1 MTSNFS
7 KKNTFIYPSGT
18 TADRPSAVNN
28 GFIYF
33 NTTVGALQIY
43 QNGSWYV
50 LTNINA
56 PGTPTSVVATNQGT
70 GRAYNNGQSSIAF
83 TPATET
89 FGFPSLYTVTPTPTT
104 SPATFTGTS
113 TPIVVTG
120 LSSSTQ
126 YTYTVSSTNNTGSS
140 SASSASSG
148 VTATTVPQAPTI
160 GAVSAGNATADV
172 AFTANATGGS
182 SITSYTATSTPGS
195 ITGTGSTSPI
205 TVNGL
210 TNGTSYTFAVTAT
223 NANGTSAASSAS
235 SAATPSEWA
244 PVGAYDSIATTT
256 VGAGGA
262 SSIIFSSIPSTYTH
276 LQIRGIAKW
285 TYAGNTSPDSS
296 VVSLRFNSDSGTNYA
311 YHTLTGNGTSA
322 FSYSGTAVNK
332 AICGYSTAINS
343 YSNYA
348 NMFGAQV
355 IDILDYTNTNKN
367 TTIRTLSGV
376 DVNTSG
382 GNANL
387 TSALWLNT
395 AAITSIEIV
404 PDYPSWAQYTSFTL
418 YGIKGA

>member
-56 PGTPTSVVATNQGT
+56 PGVPTSVVATNQGS
-70 GRAYNNGQSSIAF
+70 GRGYNNGQASIAF
-83 TPATET
+83 NPATET

-113 TPIVVTG
+113 TPIIATG
-120 LSSSTQ
+120 LSSSQ
-126 YTYTVSSTNNTGSS
+126 SYTYTVSATNNTGSS

-160 GAVSAGNATADV
+160 GAVTAGNATADV

-182 SITSYTATSTPGS
+182 AITSYTATSTPGS

-223 NANGTSAASSAS
+223 NANGTSTASAAS
-235 SAATPSEWA
+235 SAATPSEFA
-244 PVGAYDSIATTT
+244 PAGAYESIATTT
-256 VGAGGA
+256 LATATA
-262 SSIIFSSIPSTYTH
+262 SITFSSIPATYTH
-276 LQIRGIAKW
+276 LQVRMIARSNRAS
-285 TYAGNTSPDSS
+285 AGEFLK
-296 VVSLRFNSDSGTNYA
+296 VVFNSDTSSIYTTHQLWGD
-311 YHTLTGNGTSA
+311 GTSA
-322 FSYSGTAVNK
+322 LAFANTGQAFTNINRFAGSPAAANVFGGAYMDVLDYANTNKYKTMRSLGGYDDNSTGEIYVCSGLWQSTA
-332 AICGYSTAINS
+332 AINS
-343 YSNYA
+343 ITITPGGGTTLDQYSQFA
-348 NMFGAQV
+348 
-355 IDILDYTNTNKN
+355 
-367 TTIRTLSGV
+367 
-376 DVNTSG
+376 
-382 GNANL
+382 
-387 TSALWLNT
+387 
-395 AAITSIEIV
+395 
-404 PDYPSWAQYTSFTL
+404 L
-418 YGIKGA
+418 YGIKGN

>member
-56 PGTPTSVVATNQGT
+56 PGVPTSVVSTNQGS
-70 GRAYNNGQSSIAF
+70 GRAYNNGQASIAF

-113 TPIVVTG
+113 TPILATG

-126 YTYTVSSTNNTGSS
+126 YTYTVSATNNTGSS

-160 GAVSAGNATADV
+160 GAVTAGNATADV
-172 AFTANATGGS
+172 AFTAGATGGS
-182 SITSYTATSTPGS
+182 AITSYTATSSPDGL
-195 ITGTGSTSPI
+195 TGTGTSPI
-205 TVNGL
+205 TVSGL

-223 NANGTSAASSAS
+223 NANGTSTASAAS
-235 SAATPSEWA
+235 SAATPSAFA
-244 PVGAYDSIATTT
+244 PIGAYDSIATVN
-256 VGAGGA
+256 VGAGGV
-262 SSIIFSSIPSTYTH
+262 SSITFSSIPSTYTH
-276 LQIRGIAKW
+276 LQIRA
-285 TYAGNTSPDSS
+285 
-296 VVSLRFNSDSGTNYA
+296 
-311 YHTLTGNGTSA
+311 LTGTATYWSNAAYMYFNGDT
-322 FSYSGTAVNK
+322 TA
-332 AICGYSTAINS
+332 
-343 YSNYA
+343 SNYNEHA
-348 NMFGAQV
+348 LYGSGATASSYYTSTNQSLFYLGKSTSGFDGAI
-355 IDILDYTNTNKN
+355 IDILDYTNTSKY
-367 TTIRTLSGV
+367 TVSRSLFGY
-376 DVNTSG
+376 DVNGATGYIGLASG
-382 GNANL
+382 
-387 TSALWLNT
+387 LWRNT
-395 AAITSIEIV
+395 AAVTSITV
-404 PDYPSWAQYTSFTL
+404 TAGGLGDFAQYSQFAL

>member
-56 PGTPTSVVATNQGT
+56 PGVPTSVVATNQGS
-70 GRAYNNGQSSIAF
+70 GRGYNNGQASIAF

-113 TPIVVTG
+113 TPVTVTG

-126 YTYTVSSTNNTGSS
+126 YTYTVSATNNTGSS

-160 GAVSAGNATADV
+160 GAVTAGNATADV

-182 SITSYTATSTPGS
+182 AITSYTATSTPGS

-223 NANGTSAASSAS
+223 NANGTSTASAAS
-235 SAATPSEWA
+235 SAATPNEFA
-244 PVGAYDSIATTT
+244 PTGAYDSIATAT
-256 VGAGGA
+256 VGTSGVVA
-262 SSIIFSSIPSTYTH
+262 FTSIPSTYTH
-276 LQIRGIAKW
+276 LQIRSINRNDSGSTNVSDMQLRLGSANSAD
-285 TYAGNTSPDSS
+285 TGANYSRHELVGDGSAVYAGGAANSTSIYVGPSPRNGNASS
-296 VVSLRFNSDSGTNYA
+296 
-311 YHTLTGNGTSA
+311 
-322 FSYSGTAVNK
+322 
-332 AICGYSTAINS
+332 I
-343 YSNYA
+343 
-348 NMFGAQV
+348 FGV
-355 IDILDYTNTNKN
+355 FILDILDYANTNKN
-367 TTIRTLSGV
+367 KTIRCLSGDDRNGSGEV
-376 DVNTSG
+376 VFTSG
-382 GNANL
+382 N
-387 TSALWLNT
+387 WRNT
-395 AAITSIEIV
+395 AAINYVQLYI
-404 PDYPSWAQYTSFTL
+404 PSVSFISGTQFAL
-418 YGIKGA
+418 YGIKGN